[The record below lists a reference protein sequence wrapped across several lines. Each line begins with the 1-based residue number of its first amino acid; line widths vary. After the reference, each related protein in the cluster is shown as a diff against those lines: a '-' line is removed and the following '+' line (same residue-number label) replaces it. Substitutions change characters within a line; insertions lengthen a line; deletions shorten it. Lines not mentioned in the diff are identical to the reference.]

1 MDHSITLDMASLA
14 VARIVAILTLAIG
27 VTVMTL
33 RVKRLETVLFCAS
46 LFMAICTW
54 VALIAA
60 VSIENNLVTA
70 IYAFCISTTVSLQ
83 WAAMVVLSERKLA
96 LSWFTVPPAAAFFG
110 AVLLNLSDDAV
121 ATWSSAILCLQLAVA
136 AVTIVHFGSSVVRAR
151 TAILMASGYAISF
164 GSAAARLVG
173 EFFFTSS
180 LPHDPMSPDVT
191 NTLPFIASFVGTILI
206 TLSWV
211 AALKDRAEAAL
222 ADLAYQDELTGLAN
236 RRRLREGGRRFWE
249 RCRRD
254 GSTFTLMTLDVDHFK
269 QVNDRFGHDEGDRV
283 LEAIGS
289 IFRDFTPKPDIAA
302 RLGGEEF
309 CLIFIGVDARTA
321 HGFAE
326 QLRWNFAEHLQ
337 LPDGSPVRFSAGI
350 AQSMPTDPSVDA
362 VYSRAD
368 SALYE
373 AKASGRDCTVIHQ
386 GRQRLVA

>member
-1 MDHSITLDMASLA
+1 MASLA
-14 VARIVAILTLAIG
+14 VARIVAILTLAVG

-54 VALIAA
+54 LALIAA

-70 IYAFCISTTVSLQ
+70 IYACCVSATVSLQ

-96 LSWFTVPPAAAFFG
+96 LSWFVAPPAVAFFG
-110 AVLLNLSDDAV
+110 IVLLNLGDDA
-121 ATWSSAILCLQLAVA
+121 ASTWSTAILCLQLAVA
-136 AVTIVHFGSSVVRAR
+136 AITIVHFGSAVVRAR
-151 TAILMASGYAISF
+151 TSILMASGYAISF
-164 GSAAARLVG
+164 GSAAARLAG
-173 EFFFTSS
+173 DLLFASNLS
-180 LPHDPMSPDVT
+180 HDPMSADVT

-236 RRRLREGGRRFWE
+236 RRRLREGGRRLWE

-269 QVNDRFGHDEGDRV
+269 LVNDRFGHDEGDRV
-283 LEAIGS
+283 LAAIGS
-289 IFRDFTPKPDIAA
+289 IFRDFAPQPDIAA

-309 CLIFIGVDARTA
+309 CLIFVGVDARTA

-326 QLRWNFAEHLQ
+326 QLRWNFAEYVQ

-350 AQSMPTDPSVDA
+350 AQSMSIDASVEV

-368 SALYE
+368 NALYE
-373 AKASGRDCTVIHQ
+373 AKASGCDCTVIHQ
-386 GRQRLVA
+386 GRRRLVA